1 VIFVG
6 EELTAFVFVRS
17 EYEKTL
23 RTTGLNKTCYVILQV
38 YSTLEEVNRLDSQKI
53 RFYNCITKLLKL
65 VVLVVENFENHV
77 GKVHL
82 KKTVWTVVYY
92 ITVPTSH
99 TSLRV

>member
-38 YSTLEEVNRLDSQKI
+38 YSTLEEVNRLDSQK
-53 RFYNCITKLLKL
+53 NTLLQL
-65 VVLVVENFENHV
+65 
-77 GKVHL
+77 
-82 KKTVWTVVYY
+82 YY
-92 ITVPTSH
+92 QTFKISGTS
-99 TSLRV
+99 S